1 MIVKLEDYIED
12 VGEELKIKEV
22 ILKKLKVSD
31 ERIDEITSQ
40 CVGWLE
46 QKRLFIIDFLASQ

>member
-1 MIVKLEDYIED
+1 MIVKLKDYTED
-12 VGEELKIKEV
+12 VGEELKIKET

-40 CVGWLE
+40 YLGWLE
-46 QKRLFIIDFLASQ
+46 

>member
-1 MIVKLEDYIED
+1 MIVKLKNHIED
-12 VGEELKIKEV
+12 VGEELKIKQI

-40 CVGWLE
+40 YHGWLE
-46 QKRLFIIDFLASQ
+46 

>member
-22 ILKKLKVSD
+22 ILKMLKISD

-40 CVGWLE
+40 CLGWLE
-46 QKRLFIIDFLASQ
+46 